1 MISSK
6 HLSHKYLQLPG
17 NPVEIKGSVSV
28 IIELGGV
35 RSITKLIVADVDI
48 DAILGLDFLKATT
61 VR

>member
-1 MISSK
+1 MNSSK
-6 HLSHKYLQLPG
+6 HLSHKYLQLSG

-28 IIELGGV
+28 IIELGGI
-35 RSITKLIVADVDI
+35 RSITKLIVADIDI